1 VIEMIL
7 LRKFR
12 RRWNRFF
19 YVFAVFFLVVTGGC
33 TMFPWMPVDTSRG
46 NMSDLGE
53 TAKKP
58 VQISDSQPEKE
69 EQGDSQPITRAELH
83 VMLMDFADSFGSTVG
98 GSSYKFESD
107 LPSRSARLE
116 ASRNR
121 FYPLSS
127 AFQIAAGPN
136 PGIALLDMVVL
147 VTLNRIVW
155 EEHWRSKVFGD
166 PAETMVVGLRKLEA
180 DIWSI
185 AKRVLTEAQQEELRE
200 VIMEWR

>member
-1 VIEMIL
+1 M
-7 LRKFR
+7 
-12 RRWNRFF
+12 
-19 YVFAVFFLVVTGGC
+19 TSGC
-33 TMFPWMPVDTSRG
+33 GMFPWMTVDTSTG
-46 NMSDLGE
+46 DMSDFGE
-53 TAKKP
+53 TEKKQ